1 MASVNKAVKS
11 VPLYT
16 AEGGKARRISSMQ
29 ELRRSVLAC
38 MLWEDSFYEDGESI
52 ADRIVSLVK
61 DMPKDK
67 LDMVAALAVEARS
80 KQNLRHVPLLIIN
93 ALVSVGY
100 KVADTIYAV
109 IQRPDE
115 ITELLAIYWKDGKKP
130 IAKQIKKGLAK
141 AFTKFNEYS
150 LAKYNQ
156 DKAIKLRDVLFLV
169 HAKPKN
175 EEQAAL
181 WKRLVNKELATPDT
195 WEVEISASKD
205 KKASWTRLIEE
216 KRLGGLATLRNLRN
230 MQEANVEENVISKA
244 IKQADYSRV
253 LPFRFIAADRYA
265 PHYEPDIE
273 SAMLSKLQGMA
284 KLPGKTILL
293 VDVSGSMNEAL
304 SAKSDMLRADAAFG
318 LGMILRELCESL
330 RIFTFSNNLIEVAP
344 RHGFALRDAMRDS
357 QGHGGTYLGGALEK
371 IVPIPHDRLIVITDE
386 QTADRI
392 PQVTGKNYMLN
403 VASEKNGVG
412 YGDWRHIDGFS
423 EACVDYIIE
432 SEKENNE

>member
-16 AEGGKARRISSMQ
+16 AEGGKARHISSMQ

-52 ADRIVSLVK
+52 ADRIISLIK
-61 DMPKDK
+61 DMPKNK
-67 LDMVAALAVEARS
+67 LDMVAALAIEARS

-93 ALVSVGY
+93 ALASVGY
-100 KVADTIYAV
+100 KVADTIYNT

-115 ITELLAIYWKDGKKP
+115 ITELLAMYWKDGKRP

-141 AFTKFNEYS
+141 AFTKFSEYS
-150 LAKYNQ
+150 LQKYNQ
-156 DKAIKLRDVLFLV
+156 DKAIKLR
-169 HAKPKN
+169 
-175 EEQAAL
+175 
-181 WKRLVNKELATPDT
+181 

-205 KKASWTRLIEE
+205 KKASWSRLIDER
-216 KRLGGLATLRNLRN
+216 KLGGLATLRNLRN
-230 MQEANVEENVISKA
+230 MQEANVEEGMISQA
-244 IKQADYSRV
+244 IRQADYSRV

-273 SAMLSKLQGMA
+273 SAMLSKLQDMA

-293 VDVSGSMNEAL
+293 VDVSGSMDEAL

-318 LGMILRELCESL
+318 LGMILRELCEYL
-330 RIFTFSNNLIEVAP
+330 RIFTFSNSLVEIAP

-371 IVPIPHDRLIVITDE
+371 IVPLPHDRLIVITDE

-392 PQVTGKNYMLN
+392 PTVAGKNYMLN
-403 VASEKNGVG
+403 VACEKNGVG
-412 YGDWRHIDGFS
+412 YGDFVHIDGFS

-432 SEKENNE
+432 SEKEEQ

>member
-67 LDMVAALAVEARS
+67 LDMVAALAVEARG

-93 ALVSVGY
+93 ALASVGY
-100 KVADTIYAV
+100 KVVDMIYNT

-115 ITELLAIYWKDGKKP
+115 IAELLAMYWKDGKKP

-141 AFTKFNEYS
+141 SFNKFSEYAFG
-150 LAKYNQ
+150 KYNQ

-205 KKASWTRLIEE
+205 KKASWTRLIED
-216 KRLGGLATLRNLRN
+216 KKLGGLATLRNLRN
-230 MQEANVEENVISKA
+230 MQEANVDEGVISQS

-265 PHYEPDIE
+265 PHYESDIE

-293 VDVSGSMNEAL
+293 VDVSGSMDEAL

-357 QGHGGTYLGGALEK
+357 QGHGGTYLGGALAK
-371 IVPIPHDRLIVITDE
+371 IVPMPHDRLIVITDE
-386 QTADRI
+386 QTADKI
-392 PQVTGKNYMLN
+392 PPVTGKNYMLN
-403 VASEKNGVG
+403 VSCERNGVG
-412 YGDWRHIDGFS
+412 YGDWTHIDGFS

-432 SEKENNE
+432 SEKENNK